1 MALIGPDNSALL
13 LRVFSSQPWEFMI
26 PSWTDLAGWAGVLAA
41 ALALTGFGRLLSLGR
56 GAPEAALVAGWGGAC
71 LGLTL
76 WGVATA
82 AALRPPGVRGGINGG
97 CRRLAPPAAAP
108 TAALC

>member
-1 MALIGPDNSALL
+1 MALIGLDNSALL

-41 ALALTGFGRLLSLGR
+41 ALALTGFGRLLSLRR
-56 GAPEAALVAGWGGAC
+56 GAPEAALVARWGGAC

-76 WGVATA
+76 WGVVTA
-82 AALRPPGVRGGINGG
+82 APLRPPPQRAGVI
-97 CRRLAPPAAAP
+97 RRTARVPPRARV
-108 TAALC
+108 

>member
-71 LGLTL
+71 LVLTL

-82 AALRPPGVRGGINGG
+82 ASLRLPAVRAGIMGAIRPGRP
-97 CRRLAPPAAAP
+97 RPASTP
-108 TAALC
+108 H

>member
-1 MALIGPDNSALL
+1 MALIGLDNSALL

-71 LGLTL
+71 LVLTL

-82 AALRPPGVRGGINGG
+82 ASLRLPAVGGGLMGVVRPLPPPPR
-97 CRRLAPPAAAP
+97 APPDDLP
-108 TAALC
+108 